1 MKLLLQI
8 LVNACE
14 GVVDV
19 HSKTSKSMA
28 AEAVFQTSTTT
39 VSGSPVDR
47 IALARYLRVDATAG
61 RFGGLRPAFV
71 GREIRW
77 VCPAHHDELS
87 AMPPS
92 K

>member
-1 MKLLLQI
+1 VSLQV
-8 LVNACE
+8 LVNACD

-19 HSKTSKSMA
+19 HSKTSKSTS
-28 AEAVFQTSTTT
+28 AEAVFQTSLGGPS
-39 VSGSPVDR
+39 VGR
-47 IALARYLRVDATAG
+47 IALARYLRLDSTAG

-71 GREIRW
+71 GREVRW
-77 VCPAHHDELS
+77 VCPTHYDELS